1 VTDDSFAF
9 PEKKVIIIG
18 SGIGG
23 LSSGIILSMLG
34 FQVTIIEKNREPG
47 GMMRSYTRSGIAC
60 NVGVH
65 YLGSLDKGQML
76 HRLFD
81 FLGVT
86 GQIPV
91 KRMGAGGVIDR
102 YYMDSDMLPNGMFD
116 MPEGLDAYEYNLHH
130 AFPRERKQIA
140 AIMENLRSA
149 ARKIN
154 SLEFLFAGQNDFEIL
169 DHSKPMGELLSQWHC
184 SPGLRAVLGV
194 PAAWIGVPLSACP
207 SFYHNMVLSSYL
219 LSSWRLECSGAHM
232 ADVFAE
238 RFASLGGQIITNDAA
253 ELVLVTDR
261 LAKGVRLVSG
271 RELHAPII
279 IGAVHPKVVLAMLPE
294 NAVRPSYRKRIT
306 HLEDTHGISAVHVS
320 VDAADHPALDH
331 NLFKIQTLTE
341 GNIADM
347 IFYQLRESEQK
358 GRNLLSIL
366 LEGQDNLWEKWT
378 GSHTGCRGREYQEA
392 KTREAEKRIFEA
404 EALFGSLGEYQIL
417 DIYTP
422 LSIRD
427 WVGSPQGSA
436 YGVQRSSKQILS
448 AALLNRTA
456 VKGLFLAGQSV
467 LAPGILGAI
476 MGSLVTVKFIIGPKW
491 FRKVFS
497 DLQKAEL
504 FQIPEI
510 VHV

>member
-1 VTDDSFAF
+1 VTDGSFAF
-9 PEKKVIIIG
+9 PEKNVLIIG

-23 LSSGIILSMLG
+23 LSAGIILSMLG

-47 GMMRSYTRSGIAC
+47 GMMRSYNRSGIAC

-65 YLGSLDKGQML
+65 YLGSLDKGQVL
-76 HRLFD
+76 YRLFD
-81 FLGVT
+81 YLGVT

-91 KRMGAGGVIDR
+91 KRMGTGGVIDR
-102 YYMDSDMLPNGMFD
+102 YYMDSDLLPNGVFD
-116 MPEGLDAYEYNLHH
+116 MPEGLDAYEHNLHH

-169 DHSKPMGELLSQWHC
+169 DHSMPMGKLLSQWYC

-219 LSSWRLECSGAHM
+219 LSSWRLKCSGTEM
-232 ADVFAE
+232 ADVFAT
-238 RFASLGGQIITNDAA
+238 RFISLGGRIITGDAA
-253 ELVLVTDR
+253 VSVLVSDR
-261 LAKGVRLVSG
+261 IAKGVTLDSG
-271 RELHAPII
+271 RELRAPIV
-279 IGAVHPKVVLAMLPE
+279 IGAVHPGTILGMLPE
-294 NAVRPSYRKRIT
+294 NAVRPSYRRRIAR
-306 HLEDTHGISAVHVS
+306 LENTHGICAVHVS
-320 VDAADHPALDH
+320 VDAVDHPAMDH
-331 NLFKIQTLTE
+331 NLFKIQTLSD

-347 IFYQLRESEQK
+347 IFYQMRESEQK

-366 LEGQDNLWEKWT
+366 LEGQDNLWEKWAD
-378 GSHTGCRGREYQEA
+378 SRTGCRGRDYQEA
-392 KTREAEKRIFEA
+392 KTCEAEKRIA
-404 EALFGSLGEYQIL
+404 EAQSLLGPLGDYQIL

-422 LSIRD
+422 LTIRD

-448 AALLNRTA
+448 AALLNRTV
-456 VKGLFLAGQSV
+456 VKGLFLVGQSV
-467 LAPGILGAI
+467 LAPGILGSI
-476 MGSLVTVKFIIGPKW
+476 MGSLVTVKFIIGSQW
-491 FRKVFS
+491 FKKVFS
-497 DLQKAEL
+497 DLHQAEG
-504 FQIPEI
+504 I
-510 VHV
+510 